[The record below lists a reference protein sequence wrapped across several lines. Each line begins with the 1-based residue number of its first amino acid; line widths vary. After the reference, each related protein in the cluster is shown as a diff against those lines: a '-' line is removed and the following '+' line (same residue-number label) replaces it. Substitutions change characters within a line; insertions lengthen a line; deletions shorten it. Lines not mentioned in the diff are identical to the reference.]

1 MKSAQAIVEYVFLS
15 VLAVFLAALV
25 IWGFNLSNISAS
37 AAFGVKTKSHVIT
50 IPPMTP

>member
-25 IWGFNLSNISAS
+25 IWGFNMSNISAN
-37 AAFGVKTKSHVIT
+37 AAFGVKTEKHVIS